1 MNINENNPMN
11 EMDDENSIIELTGDD
26 GNDVSFEMIGRFDYD
41 GSDYL
46 ALIPYE
52 SEEDAS
58 EDDDLE
64 VVFMEVCL
72 DENDEEYYE
81 LVEEEDLL
89 DALLEKL
96 NKLIEEDE
104 ANEENK

>member
-1 MNINENNPMN
+1 MNNNEF
-11 EMDDENSIIELTGDD
+11 EAMDDEERIIELTGDD
-26 GNDVSFEMIGRFDYD
+26 GKDVSFEMIGRFDYD

-52 SEEDAS
+52 PDEDTS
-58 EDDDLE
+58 DDEDID

-81 LVEEEDLL
+81 VVDEDDLL

-96 NKLIEEDE
+96 NTLIEDAET
-104 ANEENK
+104 NEEKE